1 MQGPGPWALSRIL
14 FPGRLLGGSPLSLCL
29 QDLHCW
35 DDRWYQLEPRTETYP
50 NRGQCH
56 LQFLLTHKKVGGEED
71 GKSLSIALAG
81 PWGLSWGHRSL
92 PQDQMCLH
100 QSYHV
105 LETCLT
111 IP

>member
-1 MQGPGPWALSRIL
+1 MQGPGTWALSRVL
-14 FPGRLLGGSPLSLCL
+14 SPGRLLGGSPLSLCL

-71 GKSLSIALAG
+71 GRSLSIALAG

-92 PQDQMCLH
+92 PQDQRCLH